1 MTCQLTKFQCLTK
14 LADKWEL
21 CDEIID
27 RIYQKLKLSELW
39 SPIGQFS
46 LEGVSGEWSEAKFR
60 IQTLMTRTWKDL
72 PDLLWAPRTVDYRK
86 VLLNE
91 REDLRLNPGRC
102 FRLIKIDSDISV
114 QVRDS
119 CVVDRELVYVYN
131 EGLFGKELN
140 KLLKKDLQNLC
151 ETRGIT
157 FKNSWKKSL
166 LVEELVK

>member
-39 SPIGQFS
+39 LGEIGQFDC
-46 LEGVSGEWSEAKFR
+46 GHWCEAKFR
-60 IQTLMTRTWKDL
+60 IQTLMTRPWKQL
-72 PDLLWAPRTVDYRK
+72 PDQLWQPRNADYRK
-86 VLLNE
+86 ILLNE
-91 REDLRLNPGRC
+91 RPDTAWC

-114 QVRDS
+114 QVKDS
-119 CVVDRELVYVYN
+119 PLVDHELVYVYN

-157 FKNSWKKSL
+157 FKKSWQKKL
-166 LVEELVK
+166 LIEELVK